1 MIENLSVLTDELNK
15 TNDFS
20 KFVISVRQGFKELR
34 VNAWGMINIHRQTW
48 IKWTLKELF
57 LVHLVMVAA

>member
-1 MIENLSVLTDELNK
+1 MIENLSVLTDDLNK

-34 VNAWGMINIHRQTW
+34 VNA
-48 IKWTLKELF
+48 
-57 LVHLVMVAA
+57 